1 MRYYPLTPFRY
12 RHEGVW
18 LVLES
23 PFEVAYVYRGRS
35 RVRKLRPGFRWN
47 GCSVPPALHWWH
59 HPLTPWTAPASAL
72 HDETYRRKD
81 ISRMEADALF
91 LAALV
96 YDARRMY
103 PVLAQSGWRRRFQRC
118 RLARKLRQARI
129 MYRAVRVFGVA
140 FWG

>member
-12 RHEGVW
+12 RRDGRL

-23 PFEVAYVYRGRS
+23 PFEVAYTYRGRS
-35 RVRKLRPGFRWN
+35 RVRKLRLGFRWN
-47 GCSVPPALHWWH
+47 GCSVPPVLHWWH
-59 HPLTPWTAPASAL
+59 HPLTHWTAPASAL

-81 ISRMEADALF
+81 ISRREADSLF

-103 PVLAQSGWRRRFQRC
+103 PVLARSGWRRRFQRC

-129 MYRAVRVFGVA
+129 MYRAVRVFGEA